1 MTLSKEA
8 LRPVLIVGAGILL
21 AVGMIASRGEAEK
34 TDVVIKPLLVET
46 IELERTD
53 VAIPVRGTGTV
64 IAAQQVALMP
74 QVAGKIIDVD
84 SRLMPGGRFSA
95 GEVMARIEPRD
106 HQAALDQARSNA
118 QRAELELALEQGRN
132 EVANREWELLRDD
145 GTQPSE
151 LALRKPQLALAK
163 QSATAANGALTA
175 AQLNFSRT
183 RLRAPFNAIVL
194 EDQIDLGQ
202 VVGPGNPVATL
213 VGTDRLWVNVSLP
226 LAELDVLQ
234 FESRDGVGSTA
245 TVIQRLADGRQL
257 TFEGTAL
264 QMGGTLD
271 PATRQ
276 AQVTVA
282 IDNPFDQETSPLP
295 LLPGAYVEVIF
306 AGMTAKSVVQIP
318 RSALHNGDTAWV
330 SVDGT
335 LTPRTV
341 TLSGGDAETVV
352 VQDGFQPGDLL
363 VTSSLSLPLEG
374 TPLQI
379 MGEAQ

>member
-1 MTLSKEA
+1 MTFSKEA
-8 LRPVLIVGAGILL
+8 IRPVLIIGAGILL

-34 TDVVIKPLLVET
+34 TDVVIKPLLVEA

-84 SRLMPGGRFSA
+84 ARLMPGGRFNA
-95 GEVMARIEPRD
+95 GEVLARIEPRD

-118 QRAELELALEQGRN
+118 QRAELELALEQGRS

-163 QSATAANGALTA
+163 QSATAARGALTA
-175 AQLNFSRT
+175 AELNFSRT

-194 EDQIDLGQ
+194 EEKVDLGQ

-213 VGTDRLWVNVSLP
+213 VGTDQLWVNVSLP

-234 FESRDGVGSTA
+234 FASRGGVGSTA

-282 IDNPFDQETSPLP
+282 IDQPFDQEGSVLP

-330 SVDGT
+330 SADGI

-341 TLSGGDAETVV
+341 TISGGDTDTVV
-352 VQDGFQPGDLL
+352 VQEGFQTGDLL

>member
-1 MTLSKEA
+1 
-8 LRPVLIVGAGILL
+8 
-21 AVGMIASRGEAEK
+21 
-34 TDVVIKPLLVET
+34 
-46 IELERTD
+46 
-53 VAIPVRGTGTV
+53 
-64 IAAQQVALMP
+64 
-74 QVAGKIIDVD
+74 
-84 SRLMPGGRFSA
+84 MPGGRFNA
-95 GEVMARIEPRD
+95 GEVLARIEPRD

-118 QRAELELALEQGRN
+118 QRAELELALEQGRS

-163 QSATAANGALTA
+163 QSATAARGALTA
-175 AQLNFSRT
+175 AELNFSRT

-194 EDQIDLGQ
+194 EEKVDLGQ

-213 VGTDRLWVNVSLP
+213 VGTDQLWVNVSLP

-234 FESRDGVGSTA
+234 FASRGGVGSTA

-282 IDNPFDQETSPLP
+282 IDQPFDQEGSVLP

-330 SVDGT
+330 SADGI

-341 TLSGGDAETVV
+341 TISGGDTDTVV
-352 VQDGFQPGDLL
+352 VQEGFQTGDLL

>member
-8 LRPVLIVGAGILL
+8 IRPVLIVGAGILL

-34 TDVVIKPLLVET
+34 TDVVIKPLLVEA
-46 IELERTD
+46 IELEQTD

-84 SRLMPGGRFSA
+84 ARLMPGGRFNA

-118 QRAELELALEQGRN
+118 QRAELELALEKGRS
-132 EVANREWELLRDD
+132 EVANREWELLRED

-163 QSATAANGALTA
+163 QSATAAKGALTA
-175 AQLNFSRT
+175 AELNFSRT

-194 EDQIDLGQ
+194 EEKVDLGQ

-213 VGTDRLWVNVSLP
+213 VGTDQLWVNVSLP
-226 LAELDVLQ
+226 LAEMDVLQ
-234 FESRDGVGSTA
+234 FASRDGIGSTA

-282 IDNPFDQETSPLP
+282 IDQPFDQEGSPLP

-330 SVDGT
+330 SADGI

-341 TLSGGDAETVV
+341 TISGGDTDTVV
-352 VQDGFQPGDLL
+352 VQEGFQTGDLL